1 MNTNKALTQNEHSTN
16 TMFTGSHESNE
27 QNMEALQN
35 RQRKLIR
42 CHVILS
48 VSNEERDIDDAQEMV
63 DDCRNKCP
71 RTG

>member
-1 MNTNKALTQNEHSTN
+1 
-16 TMFTGSHESNE
+16 MFTGPHESNE

-35 RQRKLIR
+35 RPRKQIR
-42 CHVILS
+42 CLVILS

>member
-1 MNTNKALTQNEHSTN
+1 
-16 TMFTGSHESNE
+16 MFTGSHESNE

-35 RQRKLIR
+35 RQRKQIR

-48 VSNEERDIDDAQEMV
+48 VSNEERDIDDSQEVV